1 MARPPPSPLNLGSF
15 LRKPAKSPIL
25 SRKRSRNENNNNNNV
40 ELCEEKWNSGIEYF
54 EDEHDTIISI
64 REQHKCKVVFGG
76 NILNINISNLNKE
89 AFLEDIPLIHERPV
103 EPGYYTWIIYSN
115 DDDKVFV
122 ASKAYS
128 ILELGTIHRAIAYR
142 VKPEIIH
149 SAGEI
154 RVHANG
160 SLVFNII
167 SGTYMLPLFSSLKR
181 SRCDKDV
188 LETLMITK
196 IKEFLGEDSTF
207 TEETLITPATLP
219 VTQQELDLYTRHGA
233 VIGPSY
239 NSPEECKAAQGQRAG
254 TRKKRRSKRKTNKR
268 VRR

>member
-1 MARPPPSPLNLGSF
+1 MNGLRPPPLSFGNANANNNFLG
-15 LRKPAKSPIL
+15 P
-25 SRKRSRNENNNNNNV
+25 RKRRFQNNNSDP
-40 ELCEEKWNSGIEYF
+40 CEEKWNSGIGYY
-54 EDEHDTIISI
+54 EDEDDTIISI

-76 NILNINISNLNKE
+76 KILNINISNLNKE
-89 AFLEDIPLIHERPV
+89 SLLEDIPLIYERPV
-103 EPGYYTWIIYSN
+103 EPGYYTWIIFSQ
-115 DDDKVFV
+115 DGDKVFV
-122 ASKAYS
+122 ASNAYS

-142 VKPEIIH
+142 VKPTRIH

-181 SRCDKDV
+181 SKCDKDN
-188 LETLMITK
+188 LETLMIGK

-207 TEETLITPATLP
+207 TEETLITPDTLP
-219 VTQQELDLYTRHGA
+219 VTQEELDLYTRHGA
-233 VIGPSY
+233 LIGPPY
-239 NSPEECKAAQGQRAG
+239 NSPEDCKAAQEQRAG